1 MSVTRFQRAMRHWR
15 TADARACVAE
25 KTAVEA
31 FARYVS
37 GTGALPNL
45 MMETEAAVAR
55 QEAFQALE
63 AVYAEAKR
71 LRAPSE
77 EEVRTSVPGALGG
90 E

>member
-1 MSVTRFQRAMRHWR
+1 MSVTRFQRAVRDWR

-31 FARYVS
+31 FAHYVA
-37 GTGALPNL
+37 GTGSLPSL
-45 MMETEAAVAR
+45 MLETEAAVAR

-71 LRAPSE
+71 LRTPSE
-77 EEVRTSVPGALGG
+77 EEVRHSLPGALGG